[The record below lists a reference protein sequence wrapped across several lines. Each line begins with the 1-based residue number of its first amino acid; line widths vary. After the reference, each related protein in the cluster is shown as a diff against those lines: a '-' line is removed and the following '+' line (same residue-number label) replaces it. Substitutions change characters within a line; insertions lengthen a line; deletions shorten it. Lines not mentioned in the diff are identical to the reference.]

1 MGGSGEKTKRF
12 ILPQLTVQGERQIG
26 NGIAPGKETYYD
38 TRQEIKAQP
47 DYKGQRMRIMQSQA
61 PAKINVY
68 LRIVGRRPDGY
79 HLLDSLMVP
88 INLYD
93 DIHITVAHG
102 EQRATHSGAV
112 LVVHCDDPAV
122 PSGETNLAY
131 KAAALVCQEA
141 GLQVRIDINLRK
153 RIPAGAGL
161 GGGSSNAATVLKS
174 LNALLALGWTE
185 ARLCQLGVRLGA
197 DVPFFIAC
205 RPAHIGGIGDIVTT
219 IPPLPACSVVLV
231 VPPFGVSTLWA
242 YGRFDELPPAA
253 PSSVQPWHF
262 TPGQWPSRE
271 LLINDLE
278 RAVLPAYPPIAAL
291 KDALL
296 RLGAEGVLMSG
307 SGSSV
312 FGIFRHR
319 TAAEQAVPPL
329 QTHGRVFLVE
339 PLPGPPGAV

>member
-1 MGGSGEKTKRF
+1 
-12 ILPQLTVQGERQIG
+12 
-26 NGIAPGKETYYD
+26 
-38 TRQEIKAQP
+38 
-47 DYKGQRMRIMQSQA
+47 MRTMQSRA

-88 INLYD
+88 ISLYD
-93 DIHITVAHG
+93 DVRITVAHG
-102 EQRATHSGAV
+102 EQPAATPGAA
-112 LVVHCDDPAV
+112 LVVHCDDPTV
-122 PSGETNLAY
+122 PGGETNLAY

-141 GLQVRIDINLRK
+141 GLQERIGIHLHK

-161 GGGSSNAATVLKS
+161 GGGSSNAAAVLKS

-197 DVPFFIAC
+197 DVPFFISC

-219 IPPLPACSVVLV
+219 VPPLPARSVVLV
-231 VPPFGVSTLWA
+231 VPPFGVSTPWA
-242 YGRFDELPPAA
+242 YRRFDELPSGGLPLAQ
-253 PSSVQPWHF
+253 PSQF
-262 TPGQWPSRE
+262 TPGQWPARA

-278 RAVLPAYPPIAAL
+278 RAVLPAYPPLTAL

-319 TAAEQAVPPL
+319 TAAAQAVTPL
-329 QTHGRVFLVE
+329 QAYGQVFLVE
-339 PLPGPPGAV
+339 PLPGPPGAA

>member
-1 MGGSGEKTKRF
+1 
-12 ILPQLTVQGERQIG
+12 
-26 NGIAPGKETYYD
+26 
-38 TRQEIKAQP
+38 
-47 DYKGQRMRIMQSQA
+47 MRTMQSRA

-88 INLYD
+88 ISLYD
-93 DIHITVAHG
+93 DIHITVARG
-102 EQRATHSGAV
+102 EERAATPGAA
-112 LVVHCDDPAV
+112 LVVVSCDDPTV
-122 PSGETNLAY
+122 PGGETNLAY
-131 KAAALVCQEA
+131 KAAALICQEA
-141 GLQVRIDINLRK
+141 GLQARIAIHLRK

-185 ARLCQLGVRLGA
+185 ARLCQLGARLGA
-197 DVPFFIAC
+197 DVPFFIPC
-205 RPAHIGGIGDIVTT
+205 RPARIGGIGDIVTT
-219 IPPLPACSVVLV
+219 VPPLPARSVVLV
-231 VPPFGVSTLWA
+231 VPPFGVSTPWA
-242 YGRFDELPPAA
+242 YRRFDELP
-253 PSSVQPWHF
+253 SVRLPLAQPWQF
-262 TPGQWPSRE
+262 TPGQWPARE

-319 TAAEQAVPPL
+319 TAAEQAVTPL
-329 QTHGRVFLVE
+329 QAHGRVFLVE
-339 PLPGPPGAV
+339 PLPGPLGAA